1 MDYIILDMEWN
12 QPWPGS
18 PSAKKPLPVQIRG
31 EIIQIGAVR
40 ILEDQTVADEFQVL
54 IKPRFYRR
62 LNKENLALFQL
73 PADWTRR
80 WYNAQMMFNAQTDG
94 SSSQKALKTALAFFQ
109 IPPSRPAHDALGD
122 AYHTALICARL
133 DLKRGIQEYEAALQS
148 HENGFHGA
156 ELPGCLTRQVY
167 YGLAGKEEALD
178 HMAGPDNLCP
188 TCGAQMTC
196 RRWFSQPGRRYMA
209 LAQCPEHGDF
219 LIRVRLSPETGGTFR
234 VSRLTYQGDSEA
246 ALAYAKRAEKAE
258 STRQT
263 RRRRRRQP
271 ANRATRPGNP
281 GSMSES

>member
-1 MDYIILDMEWN
+1 MSYQLQEINRRIDQDVKGFLEACDAQYANKVSQAADTILN
-12 QPWPGS
+12 NLSTSPIVLLSGPSGS
-18 PSAKKPLPVQIRG
+18 GK
-31 EIIQIGAVR
+31 
-40 ILEDQTVADEFQVL
+40 T
-54 IKPRFYRR
+54 
-62 LNKENLALFQL
+62 
-73 PADWTRR
+73 T
-80 WYNAQMMFNAQTDG
+80 T
-94 SSSQKALKTALAFFQ
+94 ALK
-109 IPPSRPAHDALGD
+109 I
-122 AYHTALICARL
+122 
-133 DLKRGIQEYEAALQS
+133 
-148 HENGFHGA
+148 
-156 ELPGCLTRQVY
+156 
-167 YGLAGKEEALD
+167 EEALD

-263 RRRRRRQP
+263 RRRRRRHP
-271 ANRATRPGNP
+271 AKRATLPGNP